1 MEFVKAHRN
10 YRELLADRDN
20 IKDHDEMIRLYRI
33 EAIPEA
39 VRVIL
44 ENRAADLREEIM
56 RLEKERDQII
66 NFLNG
71 E

>member
-33 EAIPEA
+33 EAVPET

-44 ENRAADLREEIM
+44 ENRAADLKDEIRQREHD
-56 RLEKERDQII
+56 LAII
-66 NFLNG
+66 LSFLNG